1 MNKISIGDKF
11 KTNEGCVCIVM
22 KYINATNVEVKFL
35 DKKGHITKTSAL
47 SLRRGSLKNPYF
59 PSVCG
64 VGYIGVGIHRP
75 TLNSKKTKVYGLY
88 QDMMVR
94 CYSEKSQ
101 DYRPTYKGCTV
112 HPHWHNFQNFA
123 DWYYDQKFRDLGY
136 QLDKDLLFKGNKV
149 YSEKT
154 CTLIPKEINVLLIN
168 RSNDRGKYPLGV
180 SERRSSGVK
189 YVAQC
194 SGLNKRLIGIF
205 NTVEE
210 ASAAYVRE
218 KERHV
223 KRVAIRWK
231 DKIEPRAFEALMS
244 WTVY

>member
-1 MNKISIGDKF
+1 MIKIAVGDKF
-11 KTNEGCVCIVM
+11 KTNEGCICVVT
-22 KYINATNVEVKFL
+22 KYTNATNVEVKFL
-35 DKKGHITKTSAL
+35 DKNGHVIKTSTS

-64 VGYIGVGIHRP
+64 IGYIGVGKHKP
-75 TLNSKKTKVYGLY
+75 TLNSKKTKVYGMY

-94 CYSEKSQ
+94 CYNEKSQ

-112 HPHWHNFQNFA
+112 HPYWHNFQNFA
-123 DWYYDQKFRDLGY
+123 NWYYNQKFHDLGY

-180 SERRSSGVK
+180 TKKYSSGLK
-189 YVAQC
+189 YAAQC
-194 SGLNKRLIGIF
+194 SGLNKRLIGVF
-205 NTVEE
+205 STVEE
-210 ASAAYVRE
+210 ASAAYVKE
-218 KERHV
+218 KESYV
-223 KRVAIRWK
+223 KSVAGHWQN
-231 DKIEPRAFEALMS
+231 KIESRAFEALMN